1 MALRTAAK
9 CGLLLLAL
17 VGPASSLAA
26 PSIFCCND
34 DEAGRQVCGDVLP
47 SACYGR
53 AYRELGY
60 SGRTARTV
68 EAPLTG
74 EQRAQ
79 RAAEEQRRS
88 EQERLLNEQ
97 RRKDQALL
105 NTYGSEKDIEIMRSR
120 AERDLAAAIKAAEE
134 RIAEI
139 RRQRKKFEDEAE
151 FYKKRQLPADVA
163 KGSARCRS
171 RDQGAGVGDRVQEKG
186 SGCDSTE
193 VRRGSASLCRA
204 VESGHPR
211 GPEPWRSDPR
221 GAGRQAR
228 ASTPFGLSA
237 EFPAQQFAD
246 LLRVGLASR
255 RLHCLTDQCVE
266 RLLLARPELGDHRRV
281 GGQQFIDQ
289 SFQRAACR

>member
-1 MALRTAAK
+1 MRTAAK

-17 VGPASSLAA
+17 VGGPASSLAA
-26 PSIFCCND
+26 PSIFCCNN
-34 DEAGRQVCGDVLP
+34 EAGRQVCGDVLP

-60 SGRTARTV
+60 TGRTARTV

-74 EQRAQ
+74 EQRVQ

-120 AERDLAAAIKAAEE
+120 AERDLATAIKAAEE

-151 FYKKRQLPADVA
+151 FYKRRQLPADVA
-163 KGSARCRS
+163 KGL
-171 RDQGAGVGDRVQEKG
+171 RDADQEIRAQESVIESKKK
-186 SGCDSTE
+186 DLE
-193 VRRGSASLCRA
+193 AIRLKYDEDLRRF
-204 VESGHPR
+204 VE
-211 GPEPWRSDPR
+211 
-221 GAGRQAR
+221 
-228 ASTPFGLSA
+228 LSKR
-237 EFPAQQFAD
+237 PP
-246 LLRVGLASR
+246 
-255 RLHCLTDQCVE
+255 
-266 RLLLARPELGDHRRV
+266 ARP
-281 GGQQFIDQ
+281 
-289 SFQRAACR
+289 

>member
-1 MALRTAAK
+1 MRAAAK

-26 PSIFCCND
+26 PSIFCCNN
-34 DEAGRQVCGDVLP
+34 EAGRQVCGDVLP

-60 SGRTARTV
+60 TGRTARTV

-120 AERDLAAAIKAAEE
+120 AERDLATAIKAAEE

-163 KGSARCRS
+163 KGL
-171 RDQGAGVGDRVQEKG
+171 RDADQEIRAQESVIESKKK
-186 SGCDSTE
+186 DLE
-193 VRRGSASLCRA
+193 AIRLKYDEDLRRF
-204 VESGHPR
+204 VE
-211 GPEPWRSDPR
+211 
-221 GAGRQAR
+221 
-228 ASTPFGLSA
+228 LSKR
-237 EFPAQQFAD
+237 PP
-246 LLRVGLASR
+246 
-255 RLHCLTDQCVE
+255 
-266 RLLLARPELGDHRRV
+266 ARP
-281 GGQQFIDQ
+281 
-289 SFQRAACR
+289 

>member
-9 CGLLLLAL
+9 CGLLLAL
-17 VGPASSLAA
+17 LGAESSLAA
-26 PSIFCCND
+26 SSIFCCNN
-34 DEAGRQVCGDVLP
+34 EAGRQVCGDVLP
-47 SACYGR
+47 PACYGR

-60 SGRTARTV
+60 AGRTARTV

-120 AERDLAAAIKAAEE
+120 AERDLAAAIKAAQE

-163 KGSARCRS
+163 KGL
-171 RDQGAGVGDRVQEKG
+171 RDADQEIRAQE
-186 SGCDSTE
+186 SVIDSKKKDLDAIRLKYDE
-193 VRRGSASLCRA
+193 DLRRF
-204 VESGHPR
+204 VE
-211 GPEPWRSDPR
+211 
-221 GAGRQAR
+221 
-228 ASTPFGLSA
+228 LSKR
-237 EFPAQQFAD
+237 PP
-246 LLRVGLASR
+246 
-255 RLHCLTDQCVE
+255 
-266 RLLLARPELGDHRRV
+266 ARP
-281 GGQQFIDQ
+281 
-289 SFQRAACR
+289 

>member
-1 MALRTAAK
+1 MRTAAS
-9 CGLLLLAL
+9 CGLLLLTL
-17 VGPASSLAA
+17 VGAESSLAA
-26 PSIFCCND
+26 PSIFCCN

-53 AYRELGY
+53 AYREVGHA
-60 SGRTARTV
+60 GRTARTV

-120 AERDLAAAIKAAEE
+120 AERDLAAAIRAAEE

-163 KGSARCRS
+163 KGLRDADQEIRAQESVIESKKKDLDAIRLKYAEELRRFVELSKRPPS
-171 RDQGAGVGDRVQEKG
+171 R
-186 SGCDSTE
+186 
-193 VRRGSASLCRA
+193 
-204 VESGHPR
+204 P
-211 GPEPWRSDPR
+211 
-221 GAGRQAR
+221 
-228 ASTPFGLSA
+228 
-237 EFPAQQFAD
+237 
-246 LLRVGLASR
+246 
-255 RLHCLTDQCVE
+255 
-266 RLLLARPELGDHRRV
+266 
-281 GGQQFIDQ
+281 
-289 SFQRAACR
+289 

>member
-1 MALRTAAK
+1 MRAAAK

-26 PSIFCCND
+26 PSIFCCNN
-34 DEAGRQVCGDVLP
+34 EAGRQVCGDVLP

-60 SGRTARTV
+60 TGRTARTV

-74 EQRAQ
+74 EQRVQ

-120 AERDLAAAIKAAEE
+120 AERDLATAIKAAEE

-163 KGSARCRS
+163 KGL
-171 RDQGAGVGDRVQEKG
+171 RDADQEIRAQESVIESKKK
-186 SGCDSTE
+186 DLDAIRLKYDE
-193 VRRGSASLCRA
+193 DLRRF
-204 VESGHPR
+204 VE
-211 GPEPWRSDPR
+211 
-221 GAGRQAR
+221 
-228 ASTPFGLSA
+228 LSKR
-237 EFPAQQFAD
+237 PP
-246 LLRVGLASR
+246 
-255 RLHCLTDQCVE
+255 
-266 RLLLARPELGDHRRV
+266 ARP
-281 GGQQFIDQ
+281 
-289 SFQRAACR
+289 

>member
-1 MALRTAAK
+1 LRAAAK

-26 PSIFCCND
+26 PSIFCCNN
-34 DEAGRQVCGDVLP
+34 EAGRQVCGDVLP

-60 SGRTARTV
+60 TGRTARTV

-74 EQRAQ
+74 EQRVQ

-120 AERDLAAAIKAAEE
+120 AERDLATAIKAAEE

-163 KGSARCRS
+163 KGL
-171 RDQGAGVGDRVQEKG
+171 RDADQEIRAQESVIESKKK
-186 SGCDSTE
+186 DLDAIRLKYDE
-193 VRRGSASLCRA
+193 DLRRF
-204 VESGHPR
+204 VE
-211 GPEPWRSDPR
+211 
-221 GAGRQAR
+221 
-228 ASTPFGLSA
+228 LSKR
-237 EFPAQQFAD
+237 PP
-246 LLRVGLASR
+246 
-255 RLHCLTDQCVE
+255 
-266 RLLLARPELGDHRRV
+266 ARP
-281 GGQQFIDQ
+281 
-289 SFQRAACR
+289 